1 MQIKILKH
9 HNLFGNHPKHE
20 QNHQN
25 MIGVKC
31 VESEKYDM
39 FAIFFNICHKGHD
52 ALVFL

>member
-1 MQIKILKH
+1 
-9 HNLFGNHPKHE
+9 
-20 QNHQN
+20 

-31 VESEKYDM
+31 VQSEKYDM